1 MVKIVRVQ
9 RLLLLAARFLNKRAA
24 AGYLLLEVLLALAC
38 LLTAIGAFSLGQV
51 SLQRELYRQQLRTAA
66 HTMAADIRK
75 MQQQT
80 MFQPENYMYE
90 LRTNSLG
97 YKLYKSGKV
106 IKNVKLKDISLTVE
120 GDIKKLSYTENGN
133 PSASGTYSLKHK
145 NLAAV
150 RCQLSVQPVTGRVTF
165 YERK

>member
-1 MVKIVRVQ
+1 M
-9 RLLLLAARFLNKRAA
+9 
-24 AGYLLLEVLLALAC
+24 AC
-38 LLTAIGAFSLGQV
+38 LIITIGAFFLGQI
-51 SLQRELYRQQLRTAA
+51 SLQRELYKQQLRMAA

-106 IKNVKLKDISLTVE
+106 IKNVKFKDISLTVE

-145 NLAAV
+145 DLATV

>member
-1 MVKIVRVQ
+1 M
-9 RLLLLAARFLNKRAA
+9 
-24 AGYLLLEVLLALAC
+24 AC
-38 LLTAIGAFSLGQV
+38 LIITIGAFFLGQI
-51 SLQRELYRQQLRTAA
+51 SLQRELYKQQLRTAA
-66 HTMAADIRK
+66 HTMATDIRK

-106 IKNVKLKDISLTVE
+106 IKNVKFKDISLTVE

-145 NLAAV
+145 DLATV